1 MLKYRDSSGFTLVEI
16 AIVLLIVTILLGYS
30 VAMLTVQQELKQYR
44 QAQKEITD
52 IVSAVE
58 AFAQVNGYLPCP
70 AWADDLAAPT
80 VSSNGF
86 ECREDGGALDCG
98 GSDPTV
104 DSCDVWFGFVPG
116 KTLGLEGRYSPNTG
130 LLLDPW
136 GMPYRY
142 QVSDSNTG
150 SNPPLT
156 DEDDFVMVGEMKD
169 EGIPNLVP
177 DLVVCSADPSPG
189 TAGPNDVRCASS
201 QEVIIGAGGTTNCS
215 DPGVSCAPVV
225 VFSTGKDKL
234 GNVAANS
241 WVQRENLDNTI
252 NDRVFVSTTISTSGG
267 SEFDDV
273 VQWISPNVL
282 YSKMIEA
289 GQLP

>member
-1 MLKYRDSSGFTLVEI
+1 MLTKSNKGFTLVEI

-44 QAQKEITD
+44 QAQKELSD
-52 IVSAVE
+52 IVTAIE

-70 AWADDLAAPT
+70 AWANDLAAPT

-86 ECREDGGALDCG
+86 ECRENGGALDCG
-98 GSDPTV
+98 GSDPAI

-116 KTLGLEGRYSPNTG
+116 KTLGIEGRYSSNTG

-142 QVSDSNTG
+142 QVSDANTNSG
-150 SNPPLT
+150 ANT
-156 DEDDFVMVGEMKD
+156 TEDDFVMTGEMRD
-169 EGIPNLVP
+169 EGIANLVP

-189 TAGPNDVRCASS
+189 TSGTNDVRCASS
-201 QEVIIGAGGTTNCS
+201 QQVIIGAGGTTNCS
-215 DPGVSCAPVV
+215 STGVTCAPVV
-225 VFSTGKDKL
+225 VLSTGKDKM

-252 NDRVFVSTTISTSGG
+252 NDRVFVSTTISTTSNR
-267 SEFDDV
+267 EFDDI